1 MTKKELKNQY
11 KELKFPMG
19 VFQIKNQVN
28 GKILVDSSLNMP
40 AKWKRHLA
48 ELKFGSHR
56 NKVLQQEWKQ
66 YGETAFVYEVVAQL
80 DYKSATEDY
89 GKEVAFLAELYI
101 EELMPFGEK
110 GYNKV
115 KKNKAKTIR

>member
-28 GKILVDSSLNMP
+28 GKILLDSGLNMP
-40 AKWKRHLA
+40 AKWKRHVT
-48 ELKFGSHR
+48 ELKFGNHR

-66 YGETAFVYEVVAQL
+66 YGATAFAYEVVAEL
-80 DYKSATEDY
+80 EYESATVDY
-89 GKEVAFLAELYI
+89 GKEVATLTELYL
-101 EELMPFGEK
+101 EELMPYGEK
-110 GYNKV
+110 GYNKQG
-115 KKNKAKTIR
+115 KK